1 VFVTYRKEPQVPSI
15 EFTPEA
21 IGRVREM
28 YTWIGQADAEDA
40 KSYPIVGTKEERERW
55 TEGFKQ
61 RQTDRRD
68 NVLGVLITM
77 IGLGGSL
84 AADGATDLI
93 GRNEFITYGINK
105 SSHND
110 VNCWSVNS

>member
-1 VFVTYRKEPQVPSI
+1 MPKI

-21 IGRVREM
+21 IANVRAM
-28 YTWIGQADAEDA
+28 YTGIAQADAQDA
-40 KSYPIVGTKEERERW
+40 IEAYPHDGTMAERERW
-55 TEGFKQ
+55 AEQFKE
-61 RQTDRRD
+61 RQISRRD

-84 AADGATDLI
+84 AADGEGLI
-93 GRNEFITYGINK
+93 GRNEFITYGVNK

-110 VNCWSVNS
+110 VNTWSVNS